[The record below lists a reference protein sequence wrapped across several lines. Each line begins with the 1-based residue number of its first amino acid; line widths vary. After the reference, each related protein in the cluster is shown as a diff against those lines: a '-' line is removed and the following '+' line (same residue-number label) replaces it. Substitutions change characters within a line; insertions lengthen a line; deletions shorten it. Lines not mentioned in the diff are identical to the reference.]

1 MASGGENKQINVWQ
15 IYEGTSLHVLTGFE
29 NRIKNLFAIDK
40 LEGQKQKD
48 AKYPYLVSTSSDC
61 SVKIWDLDESTKES
75 VAETYIDDS
84 RITCLTCSY
93 VVGKL
98 PSIIQFRKN
107 F

>member
-1 MASGGENKQINVWQ
+1 MATGGENRQINVWQ
-15 IYEGTSLHVLTGFE
+15 IYEGSTLHVLTGFE

-40 LEGQKQKD
+40 MDAQKQKD

-61 SVKIWDLDESTKES
+61 SVKIWDLDESTTES

-93 VVGKL
+93 VVGK
-98 PSIIQFRKN
+98 
-107 F
+107 